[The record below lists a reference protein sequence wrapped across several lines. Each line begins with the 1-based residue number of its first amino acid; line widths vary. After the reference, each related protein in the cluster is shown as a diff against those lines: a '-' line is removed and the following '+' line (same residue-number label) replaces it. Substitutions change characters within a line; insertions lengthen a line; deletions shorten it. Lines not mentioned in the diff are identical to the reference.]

1 MRALQSMNTD
11 LARDM
16 GCARARGM
24 LENKR
29 VVDPDKVATHVTEAQ
44 NVALEAPASSEM
56 VLIPSE
62 AQCGVA
68 TPLNSQPMQE
78 ECSPVVSMA
87 TPTFDDL
94 ESMFSKWP
102 PCSQEAER
110 GTQQEQYSRTQGEDT
125 HVISFW
131 SVLSSPIQ
139 LPSDPEDTSVLE
151 HLEVLP
157 AMTEDEPGPRVVS
170 QAETAD
176 VQDSGESTDASFS
189 EWMQSE
195 D

>member
-1 MRALQSMNTD
+1 MNTD

-44 NVALEAPASSEM
+44 NVALEAPVSSEM
-56 VLIPSE
+56 ALIPSE

-68 TPLNSQPMQE
+68 TPLNSQPIQE

-87 TPTFDDL
+87 TPTFDESSL

-102 PCSQEAER
+102 PCNQEAER
-110 GTQQEQYSRTQGEDT
+110 GTQQEEYSQTQGEGT
-125 HVISFW
+125 HIASFW

-157 AMTEDEPGPRVVS
+157 AIIEDEPGPRVTS
-170 QAETAD
+170 QAEIAD